1 MRKQGQKRGRRR
13 SGNAPVA
20 DPPPLSG
27 SETTAAAALSDL
39 YLPANCGCHIDVLKP
54 STFAAPLFPTARKLS
69 RPRMVFSFFKKAPE
83 KMLVRPPAVPTRP
96 AEKPAEAGGEAA
108 GGSSREAG
116 KEAGRAAGREAGRD
130 SARDAAGD
138 ASGKPAGKPAAAP
151 ASAAPAARQSG
162 TSTAASTRP
171 GTAAAAPT
179 AGRARAQA
187 AAPAPAGESPS
198 LEFSDFSF
206 SDASSGVLV
215 EDAIDPIDA
224 DAEQGAMLWANAQVE
239 ATRAFLEE
247 SVRTHRSGPGERLWL
262 MLFDLYRLTGR
273 SAEFEAL
280 GIDYARAFEKSPP
293 IWRGPLAAAPGGER
307 PAAAAKALP
316 LAGALLGAD
325 APALA
330 SVAAALKKSSCI
342 AVDVGALSAC
352 DAAGC
357 AGLFAL
363 LKVARRSGGDI
374 VFVGAEALA
383 EKLSLFVEQGRAAGA
398 ESWLLLLELL
408 QQLGRMHDFENQ
420 AVAYAVAFEMS
431 PPSWEPRAAAKAAA
445 GAAAGVGRGKAE
457 AGGEPKKAAPQ
468 AINAAE
474 GDCWCLA
481 GDLRNL
487 RFADLPVFAAAR
499 EVVLIDC
506 SRLERIDFVSAGAL
520 FNTLESLRRA
530 GKRVVFREPNH
541 LVSELLAV
549 FGVPA
554 LAEIVNTQR

>member
-1 MRKQGQKRGRRR
+1 
-13 SGNAPVA
+13 
-20 DPPPLSG
+20 
-27 SETTAAAALSDL
+27 
-39 YLPANCGCHIDVLKP
+39 
-54 STFAAPLFPTARKLS
+54 
-69 RPRMVFSFFKKAPE
+69 MVFSFFKKAPE

-96 AEKPAEAGGEAA
+96 AEKPAPADAGGE
-108 GGSSREAG
+108 GGSKAASTLAEDADRD
-116 KEAGRAAGREAGRD
+116 AGRGAAAK
-130 SARDAAGD
+130 S
-138 ASGKPAGKPAAAP
+138 AGKPATATPAPSAP
-151 ASAAPAARQSG
+151 AARHSGTPATAAAPAA
-162 TSTAASTRP
+162 
-171 GTAAAAPT
+171 
-179 AGRARAQA
+179 GRKPAHA
-187 AAPAPAGESPS
+187 AAPAPAGDSPS

-247 SVRTHRSGPGERLWL
+247 SVRTHRAGPGERLWL

-293 IWRGPLAAAPGGER
+293 IWRGPPAPAPGGER

-330 SVAAALKKSSCI
+330 SLAAALKKSPCI

-363 LKVARRSGGDI
+363 LTAARRSGGDI
-374 VFVGAEALA
+374 AFVAAEALA
-383 EKLSLFVEQGRAAGA
+383 EKLSQFVEQGRAAGA
-398 ESWLLLLELL
+398 ESWLLLLELQ

-431 PPSWEPRAAAKAAA
+431 PPSWEPRAAPKAAA
-445 GAAAGVGRGKAE
+445 GAASATARGKPE
-457 AGGEPKKAAPQ
+457 AGGEQKKAAPQ
-468 AINAAE
+468 AISAAE

-499 EVVLIDC
+499 ELVLIDC
-506 SRLERIDFVSAGAL
+506 TRLERIDFVSAGAL